1 MKRTAIK
8 ITLLLVSCFII
19 GIVIGE
25 TYKYYNRPKE
35 DFEIYQSYKT
45 SFNNGDM
52 CHINVIVHVKEYD
65 IDEMFEQVRQH
76 YNTING
82 EVDKLDIRLFN
93 SKKDFEQF
101 NLAGERTFYSDDPDN
116 TFLK

>member
-1 MKRTAIK
+1 MKKTVIK
-8 ITLLLVSCFII
+8 VVVLLGCCFSLGMFI
-19 GIVIGE
+19 G
-25 TYKYYNRPKE
+25 KLYNNKKRPVE

-52 CHINVIVHVKEYD
+52 CHINVIVYVKEYD